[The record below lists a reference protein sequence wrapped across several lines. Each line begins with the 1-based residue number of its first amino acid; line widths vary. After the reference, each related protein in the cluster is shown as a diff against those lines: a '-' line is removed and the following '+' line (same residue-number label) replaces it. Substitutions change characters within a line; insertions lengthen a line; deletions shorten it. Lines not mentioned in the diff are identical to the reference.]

1 MHRDLLERLEN
12 IRMAIERLFQRNECI
27 ISADDYYRS
36 PLGMEKLE
44 SSSMLLIAIG
54 ESLKGIDR
62 ITGGDFLPHY
72 PSVNW
77 KQAKGLRDVIA
88 HNYFQLDGEIILDT
102 IRNDIPIMLKT
113 VNQMIEDVECK
124 KKLFKG
130 NSL

>member
-1 MHRDLLERLEN
+1 
-12 IRMAIERLFQRNECI
+12 
-27 ISADDYYRS
+27 
-36 PLGMEKLE
+36 MEKLE

-62 ITGGDFLPHY
+62 ITGGDFLPNY

-124 KKLFKG
+124 KDLFKG
-130 NSL
+130 KPL